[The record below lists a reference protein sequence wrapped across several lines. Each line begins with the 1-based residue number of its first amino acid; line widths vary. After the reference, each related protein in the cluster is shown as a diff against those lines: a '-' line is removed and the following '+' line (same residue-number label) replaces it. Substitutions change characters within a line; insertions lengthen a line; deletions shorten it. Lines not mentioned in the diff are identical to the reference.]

1 MLKKFYKTLLTS
13 ILCGSLLML
22 NFSLD
27 GKFISVNG
35 ARAESV
41 ATEGIKGDDLMST
54 LAMTSIGL
62 IASRLYTYKQTTDT
76 MLAAAGGAAF
86 IAGEILAFMKLKK
99 VMKDMETQI
108 TRDKNGNIDQKQ
120 IEVLEK
126 LKQSYVEAKG
136 TANTKKTLQM
146 AAAAAFAAAAIAA
159 LVLKSSETMAF
170 QGCGV
175 VLKAA
180 GPACPTSAG
189 AATGAQASLIALQ
202 TSREVPGP
210 SMSTKATETT
220 GLTTFTGSLT
230 ALTSSLGASATS
242 YAAICARPHGSG
254 VWACPLVG
262 ACNSAA
268 ASIQS
273 CNSVAPTCQ
282 MTGAYGIIGTIAASH
297 PLLPKQNFYTEVK
310 PNIFSNLM
318 KYFVSEAKA
327 NLLSP
332 MGIASGLAVK
342 YVLATYASVG
352 ATIDNFLFTPVKR
365 AVAWGVLSAMTF
377 TASSATSAQIDT
389 IEGNIQKIDSILNQM
404 YSYKDGVAQTKTP
417 GIQNSTISK
426 TLAQNQPL
434 GMNDNELSEFN
445 LKAQGT
451 QLPCVTGENSAKCP
465 SFSTQLKSLPD
476 FSSLPDSIQGQV
488 GTISKLGDGLNGAS
502 LISTGTLSEASVLA
516 GQAKA
521 LSADLAK
528 REKELQNKLKGLG
541 EKTNLAKEKGELRGQ
556 IMKSIQKELDAN
568 KMTAGQMFAS
578 LGGGKSFESGN
589 GLGKTGAVTTDSNSN
604 ALDGKDS
611 KKDAGLGAN
620 VVAIPAATIPKIED
634 KNISDSLNVE
644 QDQAAADAALSAS
657 NTEKTGETI
666 EDYQLKNDITKE
678 TDSSIFDLISN
689 RYQKSGYPRLFKRIK

>member
-1 MLKKFYKTLLTS
+1 MLKYFYKTLLTS

-22 NFSLD
+22 NFSFE
-27 GKFISVNG
+27 GKFFSING
-35 ARAESV
+35 AMAESV
-41 ATEGIKGDDLMST
+41 ATEGIEKDDIFST

-99 VMKDMETQI
+99 VMKDIETQI
-108 TRDKNGNIDQKQ
+108 TRDKNGNIEQKQ

-159 LVLKSSETMAF
+159 IVLKSSETIAF
-170 QGCGV
+170 QGCGA

-180 GPACPTSAG
+180 GAACPTSAG
-189 AATGAQASLIALQ
+189 AATGAQGSLTALQ

-220 GLTTFTGSLT
+220 GLTTFTASLT
-230 ALTSSLGASATS
+230 ALSSSLGASATS
-242 YAAICARPHGSG
+242 YAGICARPHGSG
-254 VWACPLVG
+254 AWACPLVG

-268 ASIQS
+268 ASILS

-297 PLLPKQNFYTEVK
+297 PLLPKQNFYAAAK
-310 PNIFSNLM
+310 PNIFSNLL

-327 NLLSP
+327 DLLSP

-365 AVAWGVLSAMTF
+365 AAAWGLLSAMTF
-377 TASSATSAQIDT
+377 TASNATSAQIT
-389 IEGNIQKIDSILNQM
+389 KIEDNIQKIDSILNQM

-417 GIQNSTISK
+417 GVQNSTISK
-426 TLAQNQPL
+426 SLSQNKPL
-434 GMNDNELSEFN
+434 GMNDIELSEFS

-451 QLPCVTGENSAKCP
+451 QLPCFTADNTAKCP
-465 SFSTQLKSLPD
+465 SFSSQLKSLPD

-488 GTISKLGDGLNGAS
+488 GTIGKLGDGLNGAS
-502 LISTGTLSEASVLA
+502 LITTGTLSEASSLA
-516 GQAKA
+516 GQANA

-528 REKELQNKLKGLG
+528 KEKELQNKLKALG
-541 EKTNLAKEKGELRGQ
+541 DKTNISKDKAELKGQ
-556 IMKSIQKELDAN
+556 IMKAIQKELDAK
-568 KMTAGQMFAS
+568 KMTAGQMLAS
-578 LGGGKSFESGN
+578 LGGGKNFDANSGFSR
-589 GLGKTGAVTTDSNSN
+589 TGAVSTDADSK
-604 ALDGKDS
+604 ALVGKDS
-611 KKDAGLGAN
+611 KKDAGIGAN
-620 VVAIPAATIPKIED
+620 VVSIPAATIPKIED
-634 KNISDSLNVE
+634 KNISDSLDAE
-644 QDQAAADAALSAS
+644 QAQATTEAALAAS
-657 NTEKTGETI
+657 NAEKTGETI
-666 EDYQLKNDITKE
+666 DDYQLKNDITKE